1 MLTCTFFGTSVKQL
15 RTERHMSQQALGD
28 QIGVSANTVRAW
40 EQGVKKPSMDA
51 LVSLSRLFDV
61 SVDMLLGLG
70 REKDAAVLDM
80 TEIRGRKLMEQF
92 MELDVYGQT
101 AVEEICRL
109 ERERMI
115 KQYAEKEAFAA
126 GDEDDTEIRYIRC
139 YDMPSAAGVNVPIE
153 NEDYEMIPAGPDVPY
168 GAEFAVRIQG
178 ESMMPYIQDGEVV
191 YVDPKASLHTG
202 DVGIFS
208 VDGALY
214 CKIYYVDPEGNLT
227 LVSANPDLQDANVYV
242 DRYSDQSVKTF
253 GKVLGFR
260 NVRLPHNF
268 PQ

>member
-1 MLTCTFFGTSVKQL
+1 MLTSTFFGTRVKQL
-15 RTERHMSQQALGD
+15 RTEHHLSQQMLGD
-28 QIGVSANTVRAW
+28 RIGVSANTVRAW

-61 SVDMLLGLG
+61 SVDVLLGTGDHQDTGLM
-70 REKDAAVLDM
+70 DM
-80 TEIRGRKLMEQF
+80 SEIRVKKLMAQF
-92 MELDVYGQT
+92 LKLDVYGRT
-101 AVEEICRL
+101 AVEEICRI
-109 ERERMI
+109 EMERME
-115 KQYAEKEAFAA
+115 KQAAVEVFAEE
-126 GDEDDTEIRYIRC
+126 ELSEERYIRC
-139 YDMPSAAGVNVPIE
+139 YDMPSAAGVNVPLE
-153 NEDYEMIPAGPDVPY
+153 NEDYEMIPAGPEVPY

-178 ESMMPYIQDGEVV
+178 ESMMPYIQDGEIV
-191 YVDPKASLHTG
+191 YVDPRASLKVG

-227 LVSANPDLQDANVYV
+227 LVSANPELQDANVYV
-242 DRYSDQSVKTF
+242 DRDSGQSVENF

-260 NVRLPHNF
+260 NVQLPHNF